1 MGHINTT
8 LRQWGNSIGVR
19 IPREA
24 LISCNLQLND
34 EMEIV
39 TFNGGFT
46 LRKKA
51 MKSFSDIAKPLVSTK
66 GWKFDRDEA
75 NERR

>member
-1 MGHINTT
+1 MNTT

-24 LISCNLQLND
+24 LNSCNLKLND
-34 EMEIV
+34 ELVIT

-46 LRKKA
+46 LQKKA
-51 MKSFSDIAKPLVSTK
+51 EKTFSGIAKPLLNTK
-66 GWKFDRDEA
+66 GWVFDREEA

>member
-1 MGHINTT
+1 MHTT
-8 LRQWGNSIGVR
+8 LRQWGNSVGVR
-19 IPREA
+19 IPKEA
-24 LISCNLQLND
+24 LHNCNLQLND
-34 EMEIV
+34 ELEII

-46 LRKKA
+46 LQKKPRKT
-51 MKSFSDIAKPLVSTK
+51 FSDIAKPLVSTK

>member
-1 MGHINTT
+1 MDTT

-24 LISCNLQLND
+24 LKNSNLKLND
-34 EMEIV
+34 DLEII
-39 TFNGGFT
+39 TFNGGLT
-46 LRKKA
+46 LQKKP
-51 MKSFSDIAKPLVSTK
+51 KKTFSSIATPLISTK
-66 GWKFDRDEA
+66 DWKFNREEA